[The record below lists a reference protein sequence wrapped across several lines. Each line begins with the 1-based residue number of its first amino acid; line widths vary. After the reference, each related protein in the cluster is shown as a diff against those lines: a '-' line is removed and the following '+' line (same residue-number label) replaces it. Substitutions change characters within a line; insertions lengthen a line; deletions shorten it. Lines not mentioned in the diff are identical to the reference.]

1 MPQWQVDR
9 FRNPIM
15 KTTSSLDPLDYAV
28 IVRGARSERAETER
42 GVGMSRDDGAGAKLD
57 ASAASFTFKPDAAS
71 FVPTGGAS
79 ATPFYPSTQRSGYD
93 EHLGQDQ
100 PRPETL
106 PKKQSF
112 TDLGLDSLG
121 FVSDEEGGD
130 AEPLDAASPLTK
142 QRRDEVVQQLEGGM
156 LLNNRRQQSGEYH
169 QYHAQEYHPAQAQEY
184 HPAQAQEYQEYHPA
198 QAREYREFHPAQTS
212 REYQAYYPGGYSG
225 FDESDGGGEGYGGAS
240 DNEHMDEHE
249 FLQFLMESYRGYS
262 LESLT
267 ELLEANN
274 GDIALTVEILSELDA
289 EVEPPEPPALDD
301 EELFPTLGGD
311 VAKPPVP
318 SANPE
323 LSPPEPPRSFTLSGG
338 MSNVR
343 EGNVE
348 RAPGARVGASDENG
362 NKFAD
367 RLRTAAAA
375 APPRDPRGSVTV
387 GYGSGN
393 FSGRRLA
400 SSQPWVDTGEAV
412 SHLYATTREDAKGH
426 LRARNVCFQQAT
438 QAYLSGNKA
447 LAKDL
452 SRKGRE
458 HARLM
463 AAAHANAAETIFRER
478 NTGVGGNGPRMFD
491 LHGLHVQEAIA
502 ALHRE
507 LGECAARGDGVA
519 HVLVGTGHHTKGSR
533 TPSRLPAAVA
543 EYLAHKRVR
552 FWEPQA
558 GMLEVDV
565 ASGDFFS

>member
-1 MPQWQVDR
+1 
-9 FRNPIM
+9 
-15 KTTSSLDPLDYAV
+15 
-28 IVRGARSERAETER
+28 
-42 GVGMSRDDGAGAKLD
+42 MSRDDGAGAKLD

-184 HPAQAQEYQEYHPA
+184 QEYHPA

-311 VAKPPVP
+311 VAKPG
-318 SANPE
+318 AE
-323 LSPPEPPRSFTLSGG
+323 REPRTLAASRRAASRLGECRTCARG

-343 EGNVE
+343 
-348 RAPGARVGASDENG
+348 
-362 NKFAD
+362 
-367 RLRTAAAA
+367 
-375 APPRDPRGSVTV
+375 
-387 GYGSGN
+387 
-393 FSGRRLA
+393 
-400 SSQPWVDTGEAV
+400 
-412 SHLYATTREDAKGH
+412 
-426 LRARNVCFQQAT
+426 RAR
-438 QAYLSGNKA
+438 G
-447 LAKDL
+447 
-452 SRKGRE
+452 
-458 HARLM
+458 
-463 AAAHANAAETIFRER
+463 
-478 NTGVGGNGPRMFD
+478 
-491 LHGLHVQEAIA
+491 
-502 ALHRE
+502 
-507 LGECAARGDGVA
+507 
-519 HVLVGTGHHTKGSR
+519 
-533 TPSRLPAAVA
+533 
-543 EYLAHKRVR
+543 
-552 FWEPQA
+552 
-558 GMLEVDV
+558 
-565 ASGDFFS
+565 

>member
-1 MPQWQVDR
+1 
-9 FRNPIM
+9 
-15 KTTSSLDPLDYAV
+15 
-28 IVRGARSERAETER
+28 
-42 GVGMSRDDGAGAKLD
+42 
-57 ASAASFTFKPDAAS
+57 
-71 FVPTGGAS
+71 
-79 ATPFYPSTQRSGYD
+79 
-93 EHLGQDQ
+93 
-100 PRPETL
+100 
-106 PKKQSF
+106 
-112 TDLGLDSLG
+112 
-121 FVSDEEGGD
+121 
-130 AEPLDAASPLTK
+130 
-142 QRRDEVVQQLEGGM
+142 
-156 LLNNRRQQSGEYH
+156 
-169 QYHAQEYHPAQAQEY
+169 
-184 HPAQAQEYQEYHPA
+184 
-198 QAREYREFHPAQTS
+198 
-212 REYQAYYPGGYSG
+212 
-225 FDESDGGGEGYGGAS
+225 
-240 DNEHMDEHE
+240 
-249 FLQFLMESYRGYS
+249 
-262 LESLT
+262 
-267 ELLEANN
+267 
-274 GDIALTVEILSELDA
+274 
-289 EVEPPEPPALDD
+289 
-301 EELFPTLGGD
+301 
-311 VAKPPVP
+311 
-318 SANPE
+318 
-323 LSPPEPPRSFTLSGG
+323 

-348 RAPGARVGASDENG
+348 RAPGARVSASDENG

-507 LGECAARGDGVA
+507 LGECAARGGGVA

>member
-1 MPQWQVDR
+1 M
-9 FRNPIM
+9 
-15 KTTSSLDPLDYAV
+15 
-28 IVRGARSERAETER
+28 ERAETKR
-42 GVGMSRDDGAGAKLD
+42 GVGMSRDDGVGTKLD
-57 ASAASFTFKPDAAS
+57 ASAASFTFKAGAAS

-112 TDLGLDSLG
+112 ADLGLDSLG

-156 LLNNRRQQSGEYH
+156 LLNNQPRQSGEYH
-169 QYHAQEYHPAQAQEY
+169 QYHAQEYHPAQAQMY
-184 HPAQAQEYQEYHPA
+184 PQAQEYQEYHPV
-198 QAREYREFHPAQTS
+198 QAPG
-212 REYQAYYPGGYSG
+212 EYQAYYPGGYYRG
-225 FDESDGGGEGYGGAS
+225 AAPVFDESGGRGEGYGGAS
-240 DNEHMDEHE
+240 ADEHMDEHE

-274 GDIALTVEILSELDA
+274 GDIALTVEVLAELDA

-311 VAKPPVP
+311 GAKPPAPNASASDAGSAP
-318 SANPE
+318 SPHE
-323 LSPPEPPRSFTLSGG
+323 LPRRFTLSGG

-343 EGNVE
+343 EG
-348 RAPGARVGASDENG
+348 ASGGAGLGARAGASDENG

-367 RLRTAAAA
+367 RLRTAAPA
-375 APPRDPRGSVTV
+375 APARNPRGGVSV

-393 FSGRRLA
+393 FSGRRVA
-400 SSQPWVDTGEAV
+400 SSQPWVETGEAV

-543 EYLAHKRVR
+543 EYLTHRRVR

-565 ASGDFFS
+565 ASGDLS

>member
-1 MPQWQVDR
+1 
-9 FRNPIM
+9 
-15 KTTSSLDPLDYAV
+15 
-28 IVRGARSERAETER
+28 
-42 GVGMSRDDGAGAKLD
+42 MSRDDGAGAKLD
-57 ASAASFTFKPDAAS
+57 ASAASFTFKPSAAS
-71 FVPTGGAS
+71 FVPSGGAS
-79 ATPFYPSTQRSGYD
+79 ATPFYPTTQRSGYD

-112 TDLGLDSLG
+112 ADLGLDSLG

-130 AEPLDAASPLTK
+130 SEALDAASPLTK

-184 HPAQAQEYQEYHPA
+184 HPVQAQEYQEYHPA
-198 QAREYREFHPAQTS
+198 QSREYREFHPAQAQQ
-212 REYQAYYPGGYSG
+212 EYQAYYPGGYYGGAAPG
-225 FDESDGGGEGYGGAS
+225 FDESGGYGEGYGDAS
-240 DNEHMDEHE
+240 VDDHMDEHE

-274 GDIALTVEILSELDA
+274 GDIALTVEILAELDV

-311 VAKPPVP
+311 AAKPPAP
-318 SANPE
+318 NASAPNAGRAASQPE
-323 LSPPEPPRSFTLSGG
+323 LPRSFTLSGG

-343 EGNVE
+343 EGASGGA
-348 RAPGARVGASDENG
+348 APVARVGAADENG
-362 NKFAD
+362 NRFAD
-367 RLRTAAAA
+367 RLRTVAPA
-375 APPRDPRGSVTV
+375 APPRAPRGSVTV

-393 FSGRRLA
+393 FSGRRAA
-400 SSQPWVDTGEAV
+400 SSQPWVETGDAV

-502 ALHRE
+502 VLHRE

-543 EYLAHKRVR
+543 EYLTHRRVR

>member
-1 MPQWQVDR
+1 
-9 FRNPIM
+9 
-15 KTTSSLDPLDYAV
+15 
-28 IVRGARSERAETER
+28 
-42 GVGMSRDDGAGAKLD
+42 MSRDDRAGAKLD
-57 ASAASFTFKPDAAS
+57 ASAASFTFKPSAAS
-71 FVPTGGAS
+71 FVPSGGAS
-79 ATPFYPSTQRSGYD
+79 ATPFYPTTQRSGYD

-112 TDLGLDSLG
+112 ADLGLDSLG

-130 AEPLDAASPLTK
+130 SEALDAASPLTK

-156 LLNNRRQQSGEYH
+156 LLSNRRQQSGEYH
-169 QYHAQEYHPAQAQEY
+169 QHHAQEYQPAQAQEY
-184 HPAQAQEYQEYHPA
+184 HQVQEYREYHPV
-198 QAREYREFHPAQTS
+198 QAHG
-212 REYQAYYPGGYSG
+212 EYQAYYPGGYHRGAASA
-225 FDESDGGGEGYGGAS
+225 FDDGDGRGEGYGRADPRSS
-240 DNEHMDEHE
+240 DENMDEHE

-274 GDIALTVEILSELDA
+274 GDIALTVEILAELDA
-289 EVEPPEPPALDD
+289 ETEPPEPPALDD

-311 VAKPPVP
+311 GAKPPAP
-318 SANPE
+318 NANPE
-323 LSPPEPPRSFTLSGG
+323 PPSPPEPPRSFTLSGG

-343 EGNVE
+343 EGASGGAVL
-348 RAPGARVGASDENG
+348 GARVGASDENG
-362 NKFAD
+362 NRFAD
-367 RLRTAAAA
+367 RLRTAAPA
-375 APPRDPRGSVTV
+375 APARDLRGSVTV

-393 FSGRRLA
+393 FSKRHVA
-400 SSQPWVDTGEAV
+400 SNQPWVETGEVV

-463 AAAHANAAETIFRER
+463 AAAHASAAETIFRER
-478 NTGVGGNGPRMFD
+478 NTGVEGNGPRMFD

-507 LGECAARGDGVA
+507 LGECAARGDRVA

-533 TPSRLPAAVA
+533 TPSRLPSAVA
-543 EYLAHKRVR
+543 EYLTHRRVR

-565 ASGDFFS
+565 TSGDFFS

>member
-1 MPQWQVDR
+1 
-9 FRNPIM
+9 
-15 KTTSSLDPLDYAV
+15 
-28 IVRGARSERAETER
+28 
-42 GVGMSRDDGAGAKLD
+42 
-57 ASAASFTFKPDAAS
+57 
-71 FVPTGGAS
+71 
-79 ATPFYPSTQRSGYD
+79 
-93 EHLGQDQ
+93 
-100 PRPETL
+100 
-106 PKKQSF
+106 
-112 TDLGLDSLG
+112 
-121 FVSDEEGGD
+121 
-130 AEPLDAASPLTK
+130 
-142 QRRDEVVQQLEGGM
+142 
-156 LLNNRRQQSGEYH
+156 
-169 QYHAQEYHPAQAQEY
+169 
-184 HPAQAQEYQEYHPA
+184 
-198 QAREYREFHPAQTS
+198 
-212 REYQAYYPGGYSG
+212 
-225 FDESDGGGEGYGGAS
+225 
-240 DNEHMDEHE
+240 
-249 FLQFLMESYRGYS
+249 MESYRGYS

-311 VAKPPVP
+311 VA
-318 SANPE
+318 NPGAEREPRTLAAE
-323 LSPPEPPRSFTLSGG
+323 LPRSFTLSGG

-343 EGNVE
+343 EGTVE

-438 QAYLSGNKA
+438 QATCRATRRRGICQ
-447 LAKDL
+447 
-452 SRKGRE
+452 GRE

-552 FWEPQA
+552 SGSRRLVCSRWTSRA
-558 GMLEVDV
+558 GTSSRNAL
-565 ASGDFFS
+565 GILITFFRIVRVSVTALTSLGSRPP